1 MTKTEKI
8 PELHFPLI
16 QFLIMSAILIQSMV
30 ILSERLKT
38 PQEKKK
44 NW

>member
-8 PELHFPLI
+8 PELHFSLI

-44 NW
+44 N